1 MQRTNPFYQRGP
13 IHDARFF
20 RDRSEDVAQARQ
32 LLGLGQSI
40 AIVGPR
46 RIGKSSLLLH
56 LARLAGR
63 HSRDRYVY
71 FDCEAWASAA
81 PEALHALLVEAL
93 AGAQER
99 PIAGPAASA
108 HGLPY
113 REFRRAV
120 QAAITP
126 GQRLVFLLDEF
137 ESLCANAQLDAG
149 FFSGL
154 RALAT
159 TGQVAFVTASAR
171 SLGWLT
177 FAEPSAL
184 SSPFFNIF
192 TQIRLNPFSSDAATA
207 LVRELA
213 AEAGTSIAES
223 AVSFVLD
230 LAGPHPFF
238 VQMAAY
244 YAYAR
249 LDAATGALS
258 PAAQQEVR
266 AEFVA
271 QAAPHWRYAWHELAP
286 ADRKELALGGDMARA
301 TPALLRRLREL
312 ALVVDTGAGPALL
325 SNEVRAFFA
334 RQPVDELWQLPPLAI
349 DGAARRVWLDGRE
362 LDVRGLEYDL
372 LLLLAAR
379 PGSVHAAG
387 DIHAALWPHDA
398 GGAGNDDRLKSVV
411 KGLRRRLGAYDYLV
425 QNERGVG
432 YTLAVERLEAG

>member
-1 MQRTNPFYQRGP
+1 MQRTNPFFHRGP

-20 RDRSEDVAQARQ
+20 RDRSEEVAQARQ
-32 LLGLGQSI
+32 LLSLGQSI

-63 HSRDRYVY
+63 DGRDCYVY
-71 FDCEAWASAA
+71 FDCEAWADAS

-93 AGAQER
+93 TGAQGQAA
-99 PIAGPAASA
+99 PWPATSA
-108 HGLPY
+108 PLLPY
-113 REFRRAV
+113 RAFRSAV
-120 QAAITP
+120 RAAITP
-126 GQRLVFLLDEF
+126 GQRLIFLLDEF
-137 ESLCANAQLDAG
+137 ESLSANPHLDAG

-159 TGQVAFVTASAR
+159 AGEVAFVTASAR

-192 TQIRLNPFSSDAATA
+192 TQIRLKPFSDDAASA

-213 AEAGTSIAES
+213 AEAGAPMADNT
-223 AVSFVLD
+223 VDFVLK

-244 YAYAR
+244 YAFAQ
-249 LDAATGALS
+249 LDAPSGELA
-258 PAAQQEVR
+258 PAAQREVR

-271 QAAPHWRYAWHELAP
+271 QAEPHWRYAWLELAP
-286 ADRKELALGGDMARA
+286 AERKALVLTGDLAQAEPGLARH
-301 TPALLRRLREL
+301 LREL
-312 ALVVDTGAGPALL
+312 ALVVDTAGGPALL
-325 SNEVRAFFA
+325 SPEVRTFFA
-334 RQPVDELWQLPPLAI
+334 RQPVDGLWQLPPLAI
-349 DGAARRVWLDGRE
+349 DRAARRVWLDGNE
-362 LDVRGLEYDL
+362 LDVNGQEYEL

-379 PGSVHAAG
+379 PGSVYTAG
-387 DIHAALWPHDA
+387 EIDAALWPHDA
-398 GGAGNDDRLKSVV
+398 GSTGSVDRLKSVV
-411 KGLRRRLGAYDYLV
+411 KGLRRRLGAHDYLV

-432 YTLAVERLEAG
+432 YALAVERLDPD